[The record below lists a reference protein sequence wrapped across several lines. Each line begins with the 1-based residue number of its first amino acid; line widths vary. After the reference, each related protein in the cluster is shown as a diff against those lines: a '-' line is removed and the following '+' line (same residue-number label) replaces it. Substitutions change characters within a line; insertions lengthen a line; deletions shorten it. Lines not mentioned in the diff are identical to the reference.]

1 MKENSLIILM
11 TDFGLV
17 DPYVG
22 IMKGIIAQL
31 APHIRC
37 IDLTHEIPPGD
48 IQRAA
53 IFLWQSRTYFPKN
66 SIFLCVVDPGVG
78 TSRRAI
84 IVNADEQWYVGPDNG
99 IFSFIVS
106 ENSRSWAIQPERIN
120 STPSFTFH
128 GRDIFA
134 PTAAFLANGRDP
146 DEFGYRIVPIN
157 FLSNPKLEF
166 SPHEYILGEVLYED
180 RFGNLITSLGIF
192 LWVKPNILQFNSWLP
207 TEPKTHMVIDVHHA
221 RVSLPNK
228 AELPMVHTYGE
239 LDFGACG
246 CLIGSSGL
254 LEIVANQSRASQRL
268 GLKRG
273 DMIILRIHDKE
284 KPNG

>member
-1 MKENSLIILM
+1 MMKVNTIVLM
-11 TDFGLV
+11 TDFGTI

-31 APHIRC
+31 APHVRC

-48 IQRAA
+48 ILRAA
-53 IFLWQSRTYFPKN
+53 IFLWQSQAYFPKN

-78 TSRRAI
+78 TSRKAI
-84 IVNADEQWYVGPDNG
+84 IVNADEQWYIGPDNG
-99 IFSFIVS
+99 IFSFVVS
-106 ENSRSWAIQPERIN
+106 ENSRSWAIQPERMN

-134 PTAAFLANGRDP
+134 PAASFLARGRDP
-146 DEFGYRIVPIN
+146 DDFGHRIAHIN
-157 FLSNPKLEF
+157 LLTNPKLEI

-180 RFGNLITSLGIF
+180 RFGNLITSLGLF

-207 TEPKTHMVIDVHHA
+207 IEPRSHMVIDVNHA
-221 RVSLPNK
+221 KVSLLNK
-228 AELPMVHTYGE
+228 AELPIVHTYGE
-239 LDFGACG
+239 LDLGACG

-273 DMIILRIHDKE
+273 DMIILKIRDKE
-284 KPNG
+284 KLDG